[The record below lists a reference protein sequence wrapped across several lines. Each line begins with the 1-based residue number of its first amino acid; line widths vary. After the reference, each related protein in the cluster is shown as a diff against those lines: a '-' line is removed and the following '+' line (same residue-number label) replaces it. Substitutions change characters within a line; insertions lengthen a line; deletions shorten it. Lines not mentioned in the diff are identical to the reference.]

1 MLLQQILGVNAYRL
15 SFYSPMGEKAVSP
28 EDIEIVK
35 TLGISVIDCS
45 WAKIEAI
52 PFAKMRGGHH
62 RLREFTATP

>member
-1 MLLQQILGVNAYRL
+1 
-15 SFYSPMGEKAVSP
+15 MGEKAVSP

-62 RLREFTATP
+62 RLREFAAPLIRMNDS